1 MNPLTPQLA
10 PVSRAVSD
18 AVSYSEPTLWP
29 TGTDPA
35 SDMCDEKERLITLA
49 SYSVSDL
56 NGDTELARIVRFAAQ
71 LCETPQS
78 AISLVEAERQL
89 FLARQGL
96 STTET
101 PRSTSICAH
110 AMLSGELLEVPDAS
124 QDPRYAEFALVTG
137 EAHLRFYAGAPLISA
152 EGAPLGSLCVI
163 DRVPRPGG
171 LTELQREG
179 LLVLAD
185 AVKRRLLAHRQ
196 AYRATLELRASA
208 DRLQFMIDSVP
219 DIAWSAGPGAQFDY
233 VNARW
238 QKVTGFPAPRHVE
251 DWRAVIHPDDYE
263 ESRAKFI
270 GAVQKAES
278 FEDQWRMRQADGSY
292 RWVLSRAIPSTD
304 DPETSRWF
312 GTLTDIDDAYRISK
326 ERELVAGELAHRIK
340 NIFSVIIGLI
350 SLHGRGNATTQAFS
364 ELLSENIRALS
375 RAQEF
380 ALQIDQIKA
389 EDLKVLL
396 EVLMAPYGVPG
407 SSTDS
412 SPDSSPDSSAVS
424 ISGDDVQFGA
434 RAATP
439 LALVFHELATN
450 SAKYGALSAASGSV
464 AITVKRD
471 AENASIT
478 WQESGGPRI
487 EPPKDEGFG
496 SRLIAMA
503 INHQLGGEM
512 TMEWR
517 PEGLCT
523 QITVSLA
530 RLTM

>member
-1 MNPLTPQLA
+1 MN
-10 PVSRAVSD
+10 
-18 AVSYSEPTLWP
+18 YSEPTPWP

-35 SDMCDEKERLITLA
+35 PGMRDEKERLTTLA

-56 NGDTELARIVRFAAQ
+56 DGDAELAKIARFAAQ

-89 FLARQGL
+89 FLASEGL
-96 STTET
+96 SINET

-196 AYRATLELRASA
+196 AYRATQELRSSA
-208 DRLQFMIDSVP
+208 ERLRFMIDSVP

-238 QKVTGFPAPRHVE
+238 KKVTGIPAPRHVE

-263 ESRAKFI
+263 DSRAKFI
-270 GAVQKAES
+270 AAVQQAVS

-292 RWVLSRAIPSTD
+292 RWVLSRAVPSTD
-304 DPETSRWF
+304 NPETSRWF
-312 GTLTDIDDAYRISK
+312 GTLTDIDDSYRISK

-340 NIFSVIIGLI
+340 NIFSVIIGLV
-350 SLHGRGNATTQAFS
+350 SLHSRADPTTKAFA

-389 EDLKVLL
+389 EDLKGLL
-396 EVLMAPYGVPG
+396 EVLMAPYGIPG
-407 SSTDS
+407 S
-412 SPDSSPDSSAVS
+412 SPDSRAVS

-450 SAKYGALSAASGSV
+450 SAKYGALSSASGCV
-464 AITVKRD
+464 DITVERD
-471 AENASIT
+471 SENATII
-478 WQESGGPRI
+478 WQETGGPRI
-487 EPPKDEGFG
+487 EPPRDEGFG
-496 SRLIAMA
+496 SRLMTMA

-512 TMEWR
+512 AMEWR
-517 PEGLCT
+517 PEGLWT
-523 QITVSLA
+523 QITISLA
-530 RLTM
+530 RLES